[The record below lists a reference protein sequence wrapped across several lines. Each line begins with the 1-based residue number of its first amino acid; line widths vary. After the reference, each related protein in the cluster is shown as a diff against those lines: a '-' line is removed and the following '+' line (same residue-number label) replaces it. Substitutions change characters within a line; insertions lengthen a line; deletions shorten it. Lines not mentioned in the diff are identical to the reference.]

1 MWGFIITGQSLAVG
15 ANRFINKNTDIK
27 EKTINLIDSCNT
39 KNVSM
44 IKYGPVNK
52 NLFSQEIVPFKEN
65 VDSMT
70 ISSSFIDGINEEI
83 NNNLEL
89 CIHGVALGGAPMS
102 YIEKNGKKDIYKNV
116 IDQVRVMYN
125 KFKNIEYKAIILIH
139 GEADGI
145 INNNKYYSQIHKLI
159 KDYNNDI
166 KLIVKQEKI
175 IPLLLCQTSSA
186 AHYNNDSFLSPLQQL
201 KIHEKNKNIFL
212 VCPKYQFD
220 YVDSLHID
228 YKSQFI
234 LGAYYK
240 KAFMIINKFNSF
252 EPLSP
257 ESIIGTKNKIL
268 IVFKGNIGNLVFD
281 TTNVKYID
289 NYGFNYFENNKNCS
303 HKIKNIVIKRKNR
316 IKIILNSPNFE
327 NSYLSYAYKNGINKN
342 NLGDRGNIRDSDTS
356 KYKGFN
362 LYNWCVIFKEKILNK
377 IK

>member
-15 ANRFINKNTDIK
+15 ADILINKDGQK
-27 EKTINLIDSCNT
+27 REKIINLTKSCNS
-39 KNVSM
+39 KNVYM
-44 IKYGPVNK
+44 MKDGPVNN
-52 NLFSQEIVPFKEN
+52 NLFSNEIIRFKEN
-65 VDSMT
+65 FNSMT
-70 ISSSFIDGINEEI
+70 ISSSFIDGIRHEYND
-83 NNNLEL
+83 NLNL
-89 CIHGVALGGAPMS
+89 CIHGCALGGAPMS
-102 YIEKNGKKDIYKNV
+102 YIEKNGKEDIYKN
-116 IDQVRVMYN
+116 IINQVRIMSN
-125 KFKNIEYKAIILIH
+125 KFKNIQYKAIILIH
-139 GEADGI
+139 GESDGLF
-145 INNNKYYSQIHKLI
+145 NNNKYYSQIHKLI
-159 KDYNNDI
+159 KNYNDDI
-166 KLIVKQEKI
+166 ELIVKQEKK

-186 AHYNNDSFLSPLQQL
+186 AHYINYPFLSPLQQL
-201 KIHEKNKNIFL
+201 KAHKKNKNIYL

-240 KAFMIINKFNSF
+240 KAFMIIRKFNNF

-257 ESIIGTKNKIL
+257 KSIIASNNKIL
-268 IVFKGNIGNLVFD
+268 IIFKGNVGNLVFD

-342 NLGDRGNIRDSDTS
+342 NLGDRGNVRDSDTS

-362 LYNWCVIFKEKILNK
+362 LYNWCVIFKQKIIYK
-377 IK
+377 